1 MISARFLNFREV
13 GVRDL
18 QKGSAGKMKI
28 GDIKMGTQM
37 VAFKLIVRE
46 KSSEGSPTIEFQ
58 RGNLIYMKIRYH
70 S

>member
-1 MISARFLNFREV
+1 MNLKPKNI
-13 GVRDL
+13 RDL

-28 GDIKMGTQM
+28 GDIKIGTQM

-46 KSSEGSPTIEFQ
+46 KSSEGNPTIEFQ
-58 RGNLIYMKIRYH
+58 RGKLIYMKIRYH